1 MEEMFS
7 NLREVLEA
15 YGKTL
20 VEKYQ
25 MGLIDKD
32 AIATGRLMDSVKSIV
47 EYDGKCYEVSISLEE
62 WWKYLEEG
70 TVPHWPPVNAIR
82 DWVIAKQIAPYPDSK
97 GRVPSV
103 DQLAF
108 LIGRKISQEGTEGRF
123 VLKDAM
129 DEMVD
134 WESLINEA
142 VEEDLSA
149 CIDEILA
156 FL

>member
-1 MEEMFS
+1 
-7 NLREVLEA
+7 
-15 YGKTL
+15 
-20 VEKYQ
+20 
-25 MGLIDKD
+25 
-32 AIATGRLMDSVKSIV
+32 
-47 EYDGKCYEVSISLEE
+47 
-62 WWKYLEEG
+62 
-70 TVPHWPPVNAIR
+70 
-82 DWVIAKQIAPYPDSK
+82 
-97 GRVPSV
+97 VPSV

-123 VLKDAM
+123 VLRDAM

-142 VEEDLSA
+142 VEEDLAA